1 MLHPRSVLCSHPGLV
16 VRAVIRK
23 LVTSLALKKNVLPQL
38 LLGHFLLLLRY
49 LGELVP
55 GSTALLVET
64 NV

>member
-1 MLHPRSVLCSHPGLV
+1 M
-16 VRAVIRK
+16 
-23 LVTSLALKKNVLPQL
+23 TSLALKKNVLPQL